1 VTPVAPAG
9 RGRDSVGRWTDARPG
24 RRSRHAG
31 SRAARWSV
39 VALGLIGAACGG
51 TTPEGSAPSETVVE
65 AGVDPTGE
73 DVADDVL
80 GSATQDAAG
89 DPVDVSPGTADAA
102 ASGTQPADAENATDA
117 TDGDGADR
125 PATAT
130 TDGDAEAGDAPTERA
145 AEPGSDDAEDAAGEG
160 AAEQPA
166 AAEAPRRS
174 VFAWILGLGPSAPTG
189 PSAFRAY
196 RLLVEGDCQGLL
208 ERFDPD
214 HPERLS
220 LVAASA
226 SLYRGAAAACLA
238 AFHDE
243 RDRWAEA
250 EEAAAAGGVGDGGCL
265 DRAVSALLADLLAAH
280 RDDPEAGF
288 ERSTDPSTA
297 TAAPCPTLSEVVP
310 AAGPPGTEVRLRG
323 KHLEQG
329 DLRVHVYD
337 GSGLVDEVVPTV
349 TDGDLLMTV
358 DGLTGPAT
366 VCLALHATPDWYA
379 AGVTFEVLAAGQDDP
394 APGGDGAPLCPPT
407 P

>member
-1 VTPVAPAG
+1 
-9 RGRDSVGRWTDARPG
+9 VGRWTGARRG
-24 RRSRHAG
+24 RRSRGAG
-31 SRAARWSV
+31 SRAAVWSL
-39 VALGLIGAACGG
+39 VALSLIGAACGG
-51 TTPEGSAPSETVVE
+51 TAPEGSARPETVVE
-65 AGVDPTGE
+65 ASVDQTSE
-73 DVADDVL
+73 DGADDLLGSATEDGADDVL
-80 GSATQDAAG
+80 GSATEAGAG
-89 DPVDVSPGTADAA
+89 DPAEVSPDTADG
-102 ASGTQPADAENATDA
+102 ASTGTQPADAAGA
-117 TDGDGADR
+117 TDGDGPDR
-125 PATAT
+125 PAAAT
-130 TDGDAEAGDAPTERA
+130 TDGDAEADPPTERA
-145 AEPGSDDAEDAAGEG
+145 VEPGSGGAEDAAGEG
-160 AAEQPA
+160 ATEQPR

-189 PSAFRAY
+189 PSAFRAH

-220 LVAASA
+220 LGEASV

-250 EEAAAAGGVGDGGCL
+250 ERAAAAGGVGDGGCL

-280 RDDPEAGF
+280 RDDPDARF

-297 TAAPCPTLSEVVP
+297 SAAPCPALSEVVP
-310 AAGPPGTEVRLRG
+310 AAGPPGTQVRLRG
-323 KHLEQG
+323 EHLEQE

-337 GSGLVDEVVPTV
+337 GNGLVDEVVPTAAG
-349 TDGDLLMTV
+349 GDLLVTI
-358 DGLTGPAT
+358 DGLAGPAT

-379 AGVTFEVLAAGQDDP
+379 AGVTFEVLAAGQDAP
-394 APGGDGAPLCPPT
+394 ASGGDGAPPCPPT